1 MILVRCRCAVVL
13 AVMLFLVAWLFPTSA
28 LASPHR
34 HHGKKAAWFETLWP
48 IASTKPVLGASRI
61 VTGAPS
67 DDIDDDFDDRETR
80 NRPSSSFAAV
90 DDRAELDIAAPPWVV
105 RVQNDA
111 DPCAARLIVWR
122 KLVAPRPPPSL

>member
-1 MILVRCRCAVVL
+1 MILVRCRCAAVL
-13 AVMLFLVAWLFPTSA
+13 AVMLFTVAWLFPTSA

-67 DDIDDDFDDRETR
+67 DDIDDDFDDRDTR
-80 NRPSSSFAAV
+80 NRPSFSVVVV
-90 DDRAELDIAAPPWVV
+90 DDRAETDIAAPPWVRSQTDV
-105 RVQNDA
+105 HPR
-111 DPCAARLIVWR
+111 AARLTVWR
-122 KLVAPRPPPSL
+122 ELVAPRPPPSL